1 MVRNIS
7 GNAEY
12 IYKQSP
18 VSRHTPFSSGLTNL
32 IKALKVASNINRN
45 TLYMRVHKESGFN
58 IFYILIFLVLF
69 ASCTN
74 NTNNN
79 SKIISEI
86 DNNQESYISHKDSL
100 KIIKILGNLK
110 TAYTENAEDL
120 SELINNV
127 EEDLEEIVPTSQLPE
142 YYNKIGLIFFDKSN
156 YIYAEEFFNKAYLIY
171 KNDNKEIQAAQQ
183 LSNISVIKELSG
195 KYDEAIDN
203 CIKALEIFI
212 ENKDYI
218 SAAYTYN
225 NIGVVYEQTH
235 NTQKAVE
242 YYKLALEI
250 EEQDD
255 SGASILTNIGVAYES
270 NNDIDS
276 ALHYY
281 KEALKAYETIDEEIN
296 TATVI
301 NNIGHIYL
309 LKNNNDSAIQYF
321 DKAMPIFK
329 KNKNINGEVQTLK
342 NMGEYYFRKKEY
354 KKSKQILLKSMGLAE
369 NIQFPKT
376 LSQISDLLS
385 QVYEAVGNYKE
396 ANIYLKYHYT
406 LKDSIFKAENIKQIN
421 TLEIKYKLREKE
433 GNIKI
438 LNEENNSKRQKLKA
452 RNRLIISLVLLVIVI
467 IGIAYFFRQRARQ
480 KLNQMELDI
489 QKYILKI
496 KDLDSIEK
504 LEYEIT
510 SKEFSIK
517 YELTERETE
526 VLHLISEGMS
536 NADIGKKI
544 FVSTNTV
551 KYHIKNIYLKLD
563 VKNRVEAL
571 NKIKQ

>member
-1 MVRNIS
+1 MIR
-7 GNAEY
+7 
-12 IYKQSP
+12 SP
-18 VSRHTPFSSGLTNL
+18 VQVRQE
-32 IKALKVASNINRN
+32 ALQFNKSTKSCFKYNIDRS